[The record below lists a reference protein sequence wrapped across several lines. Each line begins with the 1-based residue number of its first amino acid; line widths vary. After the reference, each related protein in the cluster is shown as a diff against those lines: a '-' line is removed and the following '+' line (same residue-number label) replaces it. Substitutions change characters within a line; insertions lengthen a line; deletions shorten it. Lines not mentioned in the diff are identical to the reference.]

1 MQSTCIRSY
10 AECLQVHWSGYAS
23 QNRVW
28 RFCEYPWRDRT
39 SLVSILRRS
48 SLLPTFD
55 RKERWTGYDLG
66 AGNITELCNCIITR
80 VWIRGFVTFNRVER
94 KKREREKKNDD
105 YVYDKWSAFIMQRS
119 TITTGMQMDRWKNQR
134 DSLISISVCVLM
146 SKHAWSY
153 DSNEYKLYCKRI
165 FVTGRGRKLYQSF
178 HED

>member
-1 MQSTCIRSY
+1 MHPFVRRVPPSSLIRIRIAESRMTLLRISVTRSDEPRFHPASLFPPPHFRSKGEMNGIRS
-10 AECLQVHWSGYAS
+10 
-23 QNRVW
+23 
-28 RFCEYPWRDRT
+28 
-39 SLVSILRRS
+39 I
-48 SLLPTFD
+48 
-55 RKERWTGYDLG
+55 G

-94 KKREREKKNDD
+94 KKREKKKNDD
-105 YVYDKWSAFIMQRS
+105 YDKWSAFIMQRS

-134 DSLISISVCVLM
+134 DSLISISVCILM